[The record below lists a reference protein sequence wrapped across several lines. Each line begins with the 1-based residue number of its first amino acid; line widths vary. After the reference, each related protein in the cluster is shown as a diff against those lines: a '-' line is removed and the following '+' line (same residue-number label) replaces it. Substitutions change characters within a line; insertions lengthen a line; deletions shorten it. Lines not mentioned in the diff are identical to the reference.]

1 MVNLTIDN
9 CAVQVP
15 EGTTI
20 LDAAKTAGIFLPTL
34 CYLEDVND
42 IGTCRVCVV
51 EVEGAQRL
59 VTSCNTLVEE
69 DMVVSTNSRRARE
82 ARKVNVE
89 LILSQHDAQCAS
101 CVRSQTCALQTLSND
116 LGIIENAY
124 KKDIRYGRWDKNFPL
139 IRHESKCI
147 KCMRC
152 VQFCNNVQQIG
163 VWDSIN
169 SGGRATVGVFDG
181 RKPAETHCVLCG
193 QCITH
198 CPVGALRERDDT
210 DRAFEA
216 IADPSKVTVVQIA
229 PAVRSAWGESLGIP
243 REEATIERMITA
255 FRRIGFDH
263 IYDTSLTA
271 DLTVIEEGREFID
284 LLKSGNEDKFPL
296 LTSCC
301 PAWVRFL
308 KSNYP
313 DMLPL
318 MSTAK
323 SPQQMFGVLAKTV
336 IAKQL
341 GVDPSNVVCISVMP
355 CTAKKSECDLPTM
368 KNELTGPDV
377 DLVLTTREIDRMIR
391 ACHINPANL
400 EEGEFDLVEGYSFN
414 SGAGV
419 IFGAT
424 GGVMEAALRSV
435 YYLVTGE
442 TPDLEAFYNIRGH
455 DGWREATFQVAGSP
469 VTVAVASGLGNA
481 RRLVEA
487 IRRGEVKYHFVEIM
501 SCPGGCAGGGG
512 QPIKPNFELAEERK
526 DNLYQLDSD
535 AAIRFSHEN
544 PSVTKLYENNPDI
557 SHSLHTNHFAW
568 EMPQNPF
575 VK

>member
-1 MVNLTIDN
+1 MVKLTIDN
-9 CAVQVP
+9 REVEAP

-34 CYLEDVND
+34 CFLEGVND
-42 IGTCRVCVV
+42 IGTCRVCLV

-59 VTSCNTLVEE
+59 VTSCNTHIEE
-69 DMVVSTNSRRARE
+69 GMVVYTNSQRARE

-89 LILSQHDAQCAS
+89 LILSQHDASCAS

-116 LGIIENAY
+116 LGIIENVY
-124 KKDIRYGRWDKNFPL
+124 KKNITYGKWDRAFPL

-152 VQFCNNVQQIG
+152 VQVCNNMQQIG

-169 SGGRATVGVFDG
+169 SGSRVTVGIFDG

-216 IADPSKVTVVQIA
+216 IGDPNKITVLQIA
-229 PAVRSAWGESLGIP
+229 PAVRAAWGESLGLA
-243 REEATIERMITA
+243 REDATIERLVTA
-255 FRRIGFDH
+255 LRRIGFDY

-271 DLTVIEEGREFID
+271 DLTVIEEGREFIE
-284 LLKSGNEDKFPL
+284 LLKEGDESKFPL

-301 PAWVRFL
+301 PGWVRFL

-336 IAKQL
+336 IARQL
-341 GVDPSNVVCISVMP
+341 GVDPSNIFCVSVMP
-355 CTAKKSECDLPTM
+355 CIAKKSECDLPTM
-368 KNELTGPDV
+368 KNHRKTPDV
-377 DLVLTTREIDRMIR
+377 DIVLTTREIDRMIR
-391 ACHINPANL
+391 ACHINPTNL
-400 EEGEFDLVEGYSFN
+400 EKGEFDLVEGFGFN

-442 TPDLEAFYNIRGH
+442 TPDLEAFYNIRG
-455 DGWREATFQVAGSP
+455 DEGWREATFQVSGMA
-469 VTVAVASGLGNA
+469 VNVAIISGIGNA
-481 RRLVEA
+481 RKLVEA
-487 IRRGEVKYHFVEIM
+487 IKSGEAKYHFVEVM
-501 SCPGGCAGGGG
+501 TCPGGCAGGGG
-512 QPIKPNFELAEERK
+512 QPIKPNRELAEERK
-526 DNLYQLDSD
+526 DNLYYLDR
-535 AAIRFSHEN
+535 AAAVRFSHEN
-544 PSVTKLYENNPDI
+544 PSIMKLYENNPDI
-557 SHSLHTNHFAW
+557 SYGLHTNHFAW
-568 EMPQNPF
+568 DMPKNPF
-575 VK
+575 R